1 MVKVHNFNA
10 GPAVVPTQAID
21 RAIDALKDFK
31 NTGISLLS
39 ISHRS
44 KEWEAEMDE
53 CRSLWRELLNIPDN
67 YDILFLGGGA
77 RMQFLY
83 VAMNFLNKK
92 AGYLDTGVWANKA
105 LEQAKEIGNAY
116 TIASSANKNYTYIPT
131 GYKIPEDIDYLHITT
146 NNTIYGT
153 ELMEDID
160 CPVPL
165 IADMSSDI
173 LSRRIDVNKYAL
185 IYGGA
190 QKNAGTAGCTF
201 AIIRKD
207 ALGKVSRHIP
217 TMLDYRVHI
226 DNKSMYNTPPVFSI
240 FVMKETLKW
249 LKEMGGVDAIHAI
262 NKEKAAL
269 LYNEI
274 DRNPL
279 FQGTV
284 VKKDRS
290 IMNVCFVM
298 SEGYENLENDF
309 LKFASQKGISG
320 IKGHRYVGGFRASI
334 YNACT
339 KEDVL
344 ALIECMQEFEQ
355 FNK

>member
-116 TIASSANKNYTYIPT
+116 TIASSADKNYTYIPA

-207 ALGKVSRHIP
+207 ALGNVSRHIP

-249 LKEMGGVDAIHAI
+249 LKEMGGVDAIHTI
-262 NKEKAAL
+262 NQEKAAL